1 MGLAVTRLFYYPVKS
16 LGGIETDRL
25 EISRRGPRFDREWVV
40 TGPGGDFLTQRQH
53 PRMCL
58 ISCSLSAQTLR
69 LSCDGRQDLD
79 IRLERSGRTRVT
91 VSVWGDACRA
101 FDEGDAA
108 AGWLSAF
115 LGTPCRLARIDPV
128 FRRPLEDGYRRP
140 GDWTAFA
147 DGFPLLAVT
156 EESLAD
162 LGRRAGKAFEAE
174 RFRPNIVLKG
184 APAWDEDA
192 WKALRAGSLTLRAAK
207 PCSRCSIPTLDP
219 RTAQAGPEPL
229 RTLAGFRRKEGA
241 VLFGMNLVPESDG
254 ALRVG
259 DPLSPQAE

>member
-1 MGLAVTRLFYYPVKS
+1 MRVTRLFYYPVKS

-25 EISRRGPRFDREWVV
+25 ELSRRGPRFDREWVV
-40 TGPGGDFLTQRQH
+40 AGLDGDFLTQRQH

-58 ISCSLSAQTLR
+58 LSCSMGERSLRISCA
-69 LSCDGRQDLD
+69 GRQDLE
-79 IRLERSGRTRVT
+79 IPLAHSEKAGVT
-91 VSVWGDACRA
+91 VSVWGDSCRA

-108 AGWLSAF
+108 AAWLSSF
-115 LGTPCRLARIDPV
+115 LGAPCRLARVDPG

-162 LGRRAGKAFEAE
+162 LGRRAARTFEAE
-174 RFRPNIVLKG
+174 RFRPNIVVAG
-184 APAWDEDA
+184 APAWSEDS
-192 WKALRAGSLTLRAAK
+192 WQALRSGDLVLRAAK
-207 PCSRCSIPTLDP
+207 PCSRCSITTLDP
-219 RTAQAGPEPL
+219 RTGEAGPEPL

-241 VLFGMNLVPESDG
+241 VLFGVNLVPESDG

-259 DPLSPQAE
+259 DPLTV